1 MIMNYKESID
11 WLFELTNYE
20 VTKDSDNNHEL
31 QISGRNRRFDLSRVY
46 KVLDSLG
53 SPQDTG
59 LIIHIAG
66 TKGKGTTA
74 ALLYTVLT
82 ANGYNTGL
90 FTSPHLHSI
99 RERISV
105 NGENLT
111 ETEFADVA
119 TTVNQVVQTH
129 NTNNPNDKITT
140 FEALTCMAFVAFKN
154 SKVDIQI
161 IETGLGGRLDSTNVV
176 NSSIVGIT
184 SISEDH
190 TEILG
195 ETLPEIANEKLGIV
209 KTGAHVVSSPQDSTV
224 VPLITDFCNDQQ
236 ASLTL
241 VGKDIHVSRTSNS
254 MLGQEFRV
262 WGYVGDRPIDHALR
276 TSLLGEYQLENAAVT
291 IGILERVR
299 DLGYPVAYDKIL
311 LGFNNIEWP
320 GRFEILKE
328 TPLVIADG
336 AHNPYSAMRL
346 VETLATDF
354 PDMPVQM
361 VVGLSED
368 KDGSAMAREL
378 SQLAKGVIVTKSK
391 HPRSMST
398 EKIEDF
404 FWETGIPVRTES
416 TIESAIDRAIIQTP
430 KNGIVLITGSLFVV
444 AEAREY
450 LLEIDPN
457 DTT

>member
-1 MIMNYKESID
+1 MNYKESIN
-11 WLFELTNYE
+11 WLFDLTNYE
-20 VTKDSDNNHEL
+20 VTKDSFGKQDATTL
-31 QISGRNRRFDLSRVY
+31 AKRRFDLSRVF
-46 KVLDSLG
+46 KILDSLG

-99 RERISV
+99 RERIRV
-105 NGENLT
+105 NGEILT
-111 ETEFADVA
+111 ESEFAEVS
-119 TTVNQVVQTH
+119 TTVNSVVENH
-129 NTNNPNDKITT
+129 NNNNPNDKITT
-140 FEALTCMAFVAFKN
+140 FEALTCMAFVAFN
-154 SKVDIQI
+154 NNGTDIQI

-176 NSSIVGIT
+176 KSSIVGIT

-195 ETLPEIANEKLGIV
+195 ESLPEIASEKFGIV
-209 KTGAHVVSSPQDSTV
+209 KNGVHVVSAPQDSSV
-224 VPLITDFCNDQQ
+224 IPLLKDVCDRNQ

-241 VGKDIHVSRTSNS
+241 VGKDIDVSRTSNS

-262 WGYVGDRPIDHALR
+262 WGYINDRPIDHALR
-276 TSLLGEYQLENAAVT
+276 TNLLGEYQLENAAVA
-291 IGILERVR
+291 IGILERIR
-299 DLGYPVAYDKIL
+299 DRGYPVAYDKIL
-311 LGFNNIEWP
+311 WGFNNVDWP

-346 VETLATDF
+346 VEALAIDF
-354 PDMPVQM
+354 SNKPVQM
-361 VVGLSED
+361 VVGMSED
-368 KDGSAMAREL
+368 KDGGAMAREL
-378 SQLAKGVIVTKSK
+378 SQIAKGVVVTKSK

-398 EKIEDF
+398 EKLEDF
-404 FWETGIPVRTES
+404 FWETGIPVRTEA
-416 TIESAIDRAIIQTP
+416 TIKSAIDRALIQTP
-430 KNGIVLITGSLFVV
+430 QDGIVLITGSLFVV

-450 LLEIDPN
+450 LLEIDSG
-457 DTT
+457 

>member
-1 MIMNYKESID
+1 MDYKESIN

-20 VTKDSDNNHEL
+20 VTNDSVNQETRP
-31 QISGRNRRFDLSRVY
+31 IPVNRRFDLTRVF

-90 FTSPHLHSI
+90 FTSPHLHTI

-105 NGENLT
+105 NGEILN
-111 ETEFADVA
+111 ENEFADVS
-119 TTVNQVVQTH
+119 TTVKNVVQPY
-129 NTNNPNDKITT
+129 NDVNPNDKITT

-154 SKVDIQI
+154 NAVDIQI

-195 ETLPEIANEKLGIV
+195 ESLPEIASEKFGIIKNEV
-209 KTGAHVVSSPQDSTV
+209 HVVSAPQDSAV
-224 VPLITDFCNDQQ
+224 IPLLIDVCDQNQ

-241 VGKDIHVSRTSNS
+241 VGKDINVSRTTNS

-262 WGYVGDRPIDHALR
+262 WGYIDDRPIDHALR
-276 TSLLGEYQLENAAVT
+276 TNLLGEYQLENAAVA
-291 IGILERVR
+291 IGILERIR
-299 DLGYPVAYDKIL
+299 DRGYPVAYDKIL
-311 LGFNNIEWP
+311 LGFNNVDWP
-320 GRFEILKE
+320 GRFEILKD

-336 AHNPYSAMRL
+336 AHNPYSAMRV
-346 VETLATDF
+346 VETLAGDF
-354 PDMPVQM
+354 PGRPIQM
-361 VVGLSED
+361 VVGMSED

-378 SQLAKGVIVTKSK
+378 SQVAKGVIVTKSK

-398 EKIEDF
+398 DQIEDF
-404 FWETGIPVRTES
+404 FWETGIPVRTED
-416 TIESAIDRAIIQTP
+416 TIKSAIDRALIQTP
-430 KNGIVLITGSLFVV
+430 KDGIVLITGSLFVV

-450 LLEIDPN
+450 LLGIDSS
-457 DTT
+457 DET

>member
-1 MIMNYKESID
+1 MDYKESIN

-20 VTKDSDNNHEL
+20 VTNDSINQETRP
-31 QISGRNRRFDLSRVY
+31 IPVNRRFDLTRVF

-90 FTSPHLHSI
+90 FTSPHLHTI

-105 NGENLT
+105 NGELLN
-111 ETEFADVA
+111 ENEFADVS
-119 TTVNQVVQTH
+119 TTVKNVVQPY
-129 NTNNPNDKITT
+129 NDINPNDKITT

-154 SKVDIQI
+154 NGVDIQI

-195 ETLPEIANEKLGIV
+195 ESLPEIASEKFGIIKNEV
-209 KTGAHVVSSPQDSTV
+209 HVVSAPQDSAV
-224 VPLITDFCNDQQ
+224 IPLLIDVCDQNQ

-241 VGKDIHVSRTSNS
+241 VGKDINVSRTTNS

-262 WGYVGDRPIDHALR
+262 WGYIDDRPIDHALR
-276 TSLLGEYQLENAAVT
+276 TNLLGEYQLENAAVA
-291 IGILERVR
+291 IGILERIR
-299 DLGYPVAYDKIL
+299 DRGYPVAYDKIL
-311 LGFNNIEWP
+311 LGFNNVDWP

-354 PDMPVQM
+354 PGRPIQM
-361 VVGLSED
+361 VVGMSED

-378 SQLAKGVIVTKSK
+378 SQVAKGVIVTKSK

-398 EKIEDF
+398 DQIEDF
-404 FWETGIPVRTES
+404 FWETGIPVRTED
-416 TIESAIDRAIIQTP
+416 TIKSAIDRALIQTP
-430 KNGIVLITGSLFVV
+430 KDGIVLITGSLFVV

-450 LLEIDPN
+450 LLGIDSS
-457 DTT
+457 DET